1 MPANVEFD
9 VALIVKES
17 GCGTLS
23 HKTNTD
29 DFSSSIVAVVIIVAE
44 AHTSGA
50 ILGHVELQ
58 FVGAVPNFRFG
69 VFVSIQALD
78 GKAWK
83 VGKNSIT
90 IDIER
95 INRRKNPHQIVA
107 SVDVRRKCGCDG
119 FVFRTV

>member
-29 DFSSSIVAVVIIVAE
+29 DFSSSIVAVVIIVAK
-44 AHTSGA
+44 AHTSGP

-83 VGKNSIT
+83 VGKNSI
-90 IDIER
+90 IY
-95 INRRKNPHQIVA
+95 
-107 SVDVRRKCGCDG
+107 
-119 FVFRTV
+119 